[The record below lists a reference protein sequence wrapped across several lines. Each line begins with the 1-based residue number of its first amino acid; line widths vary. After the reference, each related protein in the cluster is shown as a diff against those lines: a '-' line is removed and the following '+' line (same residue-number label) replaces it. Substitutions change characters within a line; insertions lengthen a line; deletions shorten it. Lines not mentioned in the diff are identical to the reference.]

1 MPHKIHGG
9 RNLLLHPKKLPMLPY
24 KITGE
29 KTPNRNYYRDAG
41 FFSRSK
47 KLPEFLQI
55 LVIIN
60 TPGKPCWGLV
70 GLSWDLKGENQLWV
84 AISKECKVWLKIIPK
99 MSLLRMKTMPEFFLI
114 NTRTT
119 LKHSREFMV
128 DSLTFFCTEILIPD
142 GLEWNGQTE
151 GFFVEWLSYFV
162 FPPEKKVRSL
172 FCQGSIWFSYI

>member
-1 MPHKIHGG
+1 MPHKIHDG

-60 TPGKPCWGLV
+60 TPGKPSWGLV

-84 AISKECKVWLKIIPK
+84 AISKECKVWLKINPK
-99 MSLLRMKTMPEFFLI
+99 MSLLRLKTMPEFFLI

-119 LKHSREFMV
+119 LKNSREFMV
-128 DSLTFFCTEILIPD
+128 DSLSFFCTEILINMREYPVD
-142 GLEWNGQTE
+142 KNCHLNFRITWTNSLYNSVRGKK
-151 GFFVEWLSYFV
+151 
-162 FPPEKKVRSL
+162 FPS
-172 FCQGSIWFSYI
+172 